1 MTLETI
7 LGSAKTF
14 VKNNKSF
21 CAGTTALIAAGIA
34 DCYCTST
41 QIRDITEEANP
52 LGRILLENYG
62 VPGLVT
68 LKTTTVA
75 AEIYVTKKFQANV
88 ILYIGAAIWTYGAL
102 SWYIWR

>member
-1 MTLETI
+1 MTLEN
-7 LGSAKTF
+7 LVDSAKTF

-41 QIRDITEEANP
+41 QIKDITEEGNP
-52 LGRILLENYG
+52 IARLILENYG
-62 VPGLVT
+62 MAGLVT
-68 LKTTTVA
+68 LKTA
-75 AEIYVTKKFQANV
+75 AVPVNIYVAKKFQANAV
-88 ILYIGAAIWTYGAL
+88 LYFAAAVWTYGAL